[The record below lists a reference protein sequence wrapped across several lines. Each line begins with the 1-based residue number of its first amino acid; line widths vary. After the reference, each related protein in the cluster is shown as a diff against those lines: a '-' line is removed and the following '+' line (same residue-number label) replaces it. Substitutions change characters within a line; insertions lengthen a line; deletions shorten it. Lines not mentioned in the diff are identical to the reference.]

1 MSVRKEKYI
10 YLEVINNISR
20 RFKTES
26 GGVYPQMA
34 LRRKISKDKKLDL
47 NFIKL

>member
-10 YLEVINNISR
+10 YLKVINNISR
-20 RFKTES
+20 RFKTEI
-26 GGVYPQMA
+26 GGVYPEIA
-34 LRRKISKDKKLDL
+34 LRRKISNDKTLDL